1 MAIETH
7 PQFDKSNCSV
17 PQVSVIMP
25 MLNARPF
32 LDESIG
38 SILSQSLHDFELIIV
53 DNGSTDGS
61 KEYAESFADSRIRIT
76 SEPQPGAA
84 HAINAGIAL
93 SKADILAIM
102 DADDISDPDRL
113 SIQHA
118 YMREHPDTV
127 LLGTRFTFLIGR
139 QQVQA
144 APPLMDHHLIRKAL
158 LDGLVPF
165 SQGSTMFRALP
176 AKAVG
181 GHSLNGP
188 AHDFDFFLRMS
199 EIGIVHNL
207 ATPLYQYRLH
217 NTASTVF
224 STDIITEHKTFSV
237 ACARA
242 RAAGNPEPDFADFH
256 RQWRIRPRLAR
267 VADRARDI
275 SARIYRNAILQRA
288 SGKLVSPG
296 LGVVCSAL
304 LNPRAAMWRI
314 KRQLGSVNIR
324 PQIGDNG

>member
-1 MAIETH
+1 
-7 PQFDKSNCSV
+7 
-17 PQVSVIMP
+17 MP

-32 LDESIG
+32 LNESIG
-38 SILSQSLHDFELIIV
+38 SILSQSFRQFELIIV

-61 KEYAESFADSRIRIT
+61 REYAESFSDSRIRIL
-76 SEPQPGAA
+76 SEPRPGAA
-84 HAINAGIAL
+84 HAINAGIAA
-93 SKADILAIM
+93 SQADILAIM

-113 SIQHA
+113 SLQHA
-118 YMREHPDTV
+118 YMLEHPDSV

-144 APPLMDHHLIRKAL
+144 APPLMDHQLIRRAL

-165 SQGSTMFRALP
+165 SQGSTMFRAAP
-176 AKAVG
+176 ARAVG

-207 ATPLYQYRLH
+207 AAALYHYRLH

-224 STDIITEHKTFSV
+224 STNIIMEHKTFSV
-237 ACARA
+237 ACALA
-242 RAAGNPEPDFADFH
+242 RAAGTAEPDFADFQ
-256 RQWRIRPRLAR
+256 RQWRSRPRLVR
-267 VADRARDI
+267 LADRARDI

-314 KRQLGSVNIR
+314 KRHLGSVNIR
-324 PQIGDNG
+324 AQIGDNG